1 MVISSKE
8 LQIRTGKTLK
18 VRCPKISDARAMLDT
33 YKTACTETRNLSRE
47 PDEFNIS
54 LDKEKLY
61 IKTMNNA
68 PRQVLLLAVV
78 DGEIAG
84 SADIVQVSPL
94 MRDRHRCSLGIM
106 LKSKFTGLGI
116 GTILLSEIF
125 GLAKQLEYEQ
135 IELNVVAN
143 NTGARKLYEKL
154 GFEQTGL
161 IPHGQ
166 KYSDGSY
173 DDIVHMV
180 KFLV

>member
-1 MVISSKE
+1 MLVNKKKFDIV
-8 LQIRTGKTLK
+8 GNKTLET
-18 VRCPKISDARAMLDT
+18 RCASIRDAKNLIDA

-54 LDKEKLY
+54 LDMERVY
-61 IKTMNNA
+61 IRTMNDA

-84 SADIVQVSPL
+84 SADISSVSSL
-94 MRDRHRCSLGIM
+94 QRDKHRCSLGIM
-106 LKSKFTGLGI
+106 LKNRFTGLGI
-116 GTILLSEIF
+116 GTILITELFE
-125 GLAKQLEYEQ
+125 LAKQLEYEQ

-143 NTGARKLYEKL
+143 NIGARKLYEKL

-166 KYSDGSY
+166 KYKDGSY
-173 DDIVHMV
+173 DDIVSMI
-180 KFLV
+180 KFL